1 MRVSFV
7 GGGSDIE
14 SYYRVAPG
22 AVVSTTIDKFI
33 YITINR
39 NFDQSIRL
47 KYSITETVDNVLG
60 IQNHIL
66 RSALTTLGLLSNVEI
81 TAMADIPDTGT
92 GLGSSSAFTV
102 GVLHAIHAFKGEH
115 VSPKQL
121 AETACHVEIEM
132 VGAPIGKQD
141 QYAVA
146 HGGLN
151 FIEFLMNGQIIVTP
165 IIVSEKFKKELNDNL
180 LLFYT
185 GIPRKSGEV
194 LAKQRIDQNNQIIE
208 QQRLA
213 VDLAYR
219 LRDALYSEDLVQFS
233 NTLSKGWELKK
244 LSGPNVT
251 NEAIENWYQT
261 ALACGAK
268 SGKLLGAGGGGFL
281 LFFVPKEN
289 RKEVI
294 AGLHD
299 LKQVDFTF
307 ESQGSRIIFVH

>member
-151 FIEFLMNGQIIVTP
+151 FIEFFMLMLV
-165 IIVSEKFKKELNDNL
+165 V
-180 LLFYT
+180 
-185 GIPRKSGEV
+185 
-194 LAKQRIDQNNQIIE
+194 RIMWS
-208 QQRLA
+208 
-213 VDLAYR
+213 V
-219 LRDALYSEDLVQFS
+219 
-233 NTLSKGWELKK
+233 K
-244 LSGPNVT
+244 
-251 NEAIENWYQT
+251 
-261 ALACGAK
+261 
-268 SGKLLGAGGGGFL
+268 
-281 LFFVPKEN
+281 
-289 RKEVI
+289 
-294 AGLHD
+294 
-299 LKQVDFTF
+299 
-307 ESQGSRIIFVH
+307 